1 MGIRNNPAESN
12 STTMERPHMIISSES
27 DNDDDSYSDED
38 QIPDGYQPIPS
49 DPEEQESD
57 SDEEINSTKNKPRIR

>member
-12 STTMERPHMIISSES
+12 STTMERPHMIVSSES
-27 DNDDDSYSDED
+27 DNDSYSDED

-57 SDEEINSTKNKPRIR
+57 SDDEINPVKNKPRIR